1 METNIQIREVQVS
14 YQPLKGKLFQV
25 KSADNAFDYL
35 SRAYD
40 EGTIGLCEEFMV
52 LLLNRANRVIDWLKP
67 SKGGLTGT
75 VVDLRILFGTALKAM
90 PSSIIVAHKPPSNN
104 LVPSQEDREL
114 TKKIKDAEKLLD
126 IYLLDHLILGTDDN
140 FISFANEGWVWDYYS
155 TQRWE
160 GYDS

>member
-1 METNIQIREVQVS
+1 MIIITVYVFLFLFFFPNIQIREVQVS

-52 LLLNRANRVIDWLKP
+52 LLLNRANRVMGCLRL

-75 VVDLRILFGTALKAM
+75 VVDLWILFGTALKAM
-90 PSSIIVAHKPPSNN
+90 ASSIVIAHNHPSNN
-104 LVPSQEDREL
+104 LQPSDADLDL
-114 TKKIKDAEKLLD
+114 TKKIKEAGKLLD
-126 IYLLDHLILGTDDN
+126 INLLDHLVLGTDDN
-140 FISFANEGWVWDYYS
+140 YVSFAHEGWL
-155 TQRWE
+155 
-160 GYDS
+160 

>member
-1 METNIQIREVQVS
+1 MDTNIQIREVQVS

-25 KSADNAFDYL
+25 RSADNAFEYL

-52 LLLNRANRVIDWLKP
+52 LLLNRANRVMGCLRL

-90 PSSIIVAHKPPSNN
+90 ASSIVIAHNHPSNN
-104 LVPSQEDREL
+104 LQPSEADLDL
-114 TKKIKDAEKLLD
+114 TKKI
-126 IYLLDHLILGTDDN
+126 
-140 FISFANEGWVWDYYS
+140 
-155 TQRWE
+155 
-160 GYDS
+160 

>member
-25 KSADNAFDYL
+25 KSADNAFEYF

-52 LLLNRANRVIDWLKP
+52 LLLNRANRVLGCLKL

-90 PSSIIVAHKPPSNN
+90 ASSIVIAHNHPSNN
-104 LVPSQEDREL
+104 LQPSDADLDL
-114 TKKIKDAEKLLD
+114 TKKIKEAGKLLD
-126 IYLLDHLILGTDDN
+126 INLLDHLILGTDDN
-140 FISFANEGWVWDYYS
+140 YVSFAHEGWL
-155 TQRWE
+155 
-160 GYDS
+160 